1 MVNGKSQM
9 PNSFSL
15 TNLLSPSPFPFT
27 LSIMFRI
34 LRYIVYTI
42 SGIILGGL
50 LFEAAT
56 LPHVGT
62 LATENPATT
71 SMIETRIR
79 QAQENGQQ
87 PKRVQIWAPL
97 EKISPQLQRAV
108 LAGEDT
114 NFATHHGFDY
124 DAIQHAWDQAQK
136 EADKEA
142 KQEGEN
148 DSWLPN
154 LPDFKRGA
162 STISQQLAKN
172 LYLSSERSFMR
183 KGQEVIIT
191 YFMER
196 NLSKRRILE
205 LYLNVIEWGDGIY
218 GAEAASQYYFH
229 KPAANLNARE
239 AAFLSAM
246 IPNPRTVFN
255 PQVNPKRVARRQRII
270 LRLMPG
276 VKMPQGTG

>member
-1 MVNGKSQM
+1 MWRV
-9 PNSFSL
+9 
-15 TNLLSPSPFPFT
+15 
-27 LSIMFRI
+27 I
-34 LRYIVYTI
+34 RYIFYAG
-42 SGIILGGL
+42 SGIMLGGL
-50 LFEAAT
+50 IFEAAT
-56 LPHVGT
+56 LPRVAT
-62 LATENPATT
+62 LRDQNPATT
-71 SMIETRIR
+71 SMIETRNR
-79 QAQENGQQ
+79 EAERNGVQ
-87 PKRVQIWAPL
+87 PKRVQIWVPL

-108 LAGEDT
+108 IAGEDT

-124 DAIQHAWDQAQK
+124 EAIQRAWDQAQK

-183 KGQEVIIT
+183 KGQEAIIT

-229 KPAANLNARE
+229 KPSANLNTRE

-255 PQVNPKRVARRQRII
+255 PQVNPKRVARRQRVI
-270 LRLMPG
+270 LKLMPG
-276 VKMPQGTG
+276 VRMPPGMG

>member
-1 MVNGKSQM
+1 MWRA
-9 PNSFSL
+9 
-15 TNLLSPSPFPFT
+15 
-27 LSIMFRI
+27 IR
-34 LRYIVYTI
+34 YTI
-42 SGIILGGL
+42 YAILGIVLGGL
-50 LFEAAT
+50 SFEVAT
-56 LPHVGT
+56 LPRVSV
-62 LATENPATT
+62 LRDQNPATT
-71 SMIETRIR
+71 SLIETRNREARNSSGSTPRRI
-79 QAQENGQQ
+79 
-87 PKRVQIWAPL
+87 QIWMPL
-97 EKISPQLQRAV
+97 ERISPNLQRAV

-124 DAIQHAWDQAQK
+124 EAIQRAYEQAQK
-136 EADKEA
+136 DADKEA
-142 KQEGEN
+142 RQEGEN

-183 KGQEVIIT
+183 KGQEAIIT

-196 NLSKRRILE
+196 ELSKRRILE

-229 KPAANLNARE
+229 KPAAILNARE
-239 AAFLSAM
+239 GAFLSAM

-255 PQVNPKRVARRQRII
+255 PQVNPKRVARRQRVI
-270 LRLMPG
+270 LRLMPS
-276 VKMPQGTG
+276 VKLPAGTG